1 MPKMERKLL
10 VENSS
15 LYARFLY
22 NCDKIMHNTKLY
34 IQRHIFSVEV
44 LFLSIY
50 TGLNLG
56 LAFFV
61 KDRIV
66 TLFVIIFLFVLGFE
80 RLVIHLKSKIEE
92 ERIKASFS
100 SYYEDFEEVKRKLND
115 ENNILKRQNDIL
127 KVSLKNLEKSKN
139 R

>member
-1 MPKMERKLL
+1 MERKLL